1 VSGIYRQPVPVRR
14 FDAPSISRV
23 GANAEH
29 SGLAV
34 WGAVGSEGR
43 LRHLERIQ
51 MRQVFT
57 SAETARFVSAGELT
71 LSLMWRPSAI
81 SVIGYYFWQPAR
93 PAYYLKAAERE
104 RVDIFNTERA
114 IFADTIAA
122 GFTEDQAGD
131 MYDRVEC
138 SGVAT
143 AMVLD
148 DERCVVWF
156 WVKLGADLIVSHERT
171 FDVQEGTALAE
182 RRVED
187 FRSANNAWIRTHDSL
202 PPTELRD

>member
-1 VSGIYRQPVPVRR
+1 MSGIYRQPVPAQR
-14 FDAPSISRV
+14 FDAPTISRV

-29 SGLAV
+29 PGLAV

-43 LRHLERIQ
+43 LRHLEGQQ
-51 MRQVFT
+51 MRQLFA
-57 SAETARFVSAGELT
+57 SAKAARFVAAGELT
-71 LSLMWRPSAI
+71 LSLMWRPTAGSCF
-81 SVIGYYFWQPAR
+81 GYYFWQPAS

-104 RVDIFNTERA
+104 RVDIFNTERP

-122 GFTEDQAGD
+122 GFTEDQAVD
-131 MYDRVEC
+131 MHDRVER

-187 FRSANNAWIRTHDSL
+187 FRSANNAWIRTHDS
-202 PPTELRD
+202 PPPDWGA